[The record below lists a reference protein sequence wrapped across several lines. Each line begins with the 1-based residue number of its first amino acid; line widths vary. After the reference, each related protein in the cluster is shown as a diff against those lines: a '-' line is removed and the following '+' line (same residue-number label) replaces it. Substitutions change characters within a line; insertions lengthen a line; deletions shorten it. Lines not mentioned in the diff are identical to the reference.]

1 MTYISGMKRYQTNID
16 ALMDK
21 NDIKTDKEL
30 AEGLG
35 ISQQKLSSRL
45 KNNISMNTL
54 EMLAKYFNTSVKE
67 LLK

>member
-1 MTYISGMKRYQTNID
+1 MGYISGMKRYQTNID

-21 NDIKTDKEL
+21 QGLTTDKEL

-35 ISQQKLSSRL
+35 ISQQKLSARL

-54 EMLAKYFNTSVKE
+54 EMLSTYFEVTVKD